1 MRLALSV
8 RPIGVKNKR
17 MDLPCNAPDSAAQ
30 HRQAAPKKLRA
41 AVMTLSTTRS
51 KENDL
56 GGKYIC
62 DALAE
67 AGHEIV
73 WYEVVKDDAP
83 SIASML
89 CALREHH
96 ELDIVVCTGGTG
108 ISPMDLTIDTARPLF
123 DRELTA
129 FGVMFTVLS
138 HAEVGMACLLSRATA
153 GVMKDKVVF
162 CLPGSPKACK
172 LAMEKIILPEA
183 GHIVKHARE
192 KGRGQEAGVR
202 RQENNG

>member
-1 MRLALSV
+1 
-8 RPIGVKNKR
+8 
-17 MDLPCNAPDSAAQ
+17 MDLPCELPDSTTQ

-62 DALAE
+62 DALVQ
-67 AGHEIV
+67 AGHEII

-83 SIASML
+83 SIATIL
-89 CALREHH
+89 RALREHNG
-96 ELDIVVCTGGTG
+96 LDIIVATGGTG
-108 ISPMDLTIDTARPLF
+108 ISPMDVTIDAARPLF
-123 DRELTA
+123 DRELPA

-153 GVMKDKVVF
+153 GVIKDKVVF

-192 KGRGQEAGVR
+192 KKG
-202 RQENNG
+202 